1 MGGATDDAERREERF
16 HAERGNEKPM
26 LSGTIGVTG
35 APHPGPLPAS
45 GARELGR
52 IASWRRRFV
61 QMLKNSRQGGSD
73 DIGCQGR
80 C

>member
-35 APHPGPLPAS
+35 APHRPSP
-45 GARELGR
+45 RERGEG
-52 IASWRRRFV
+52 V
-61 QMLKNSRQGGSD
+61 GSD
-73 DIGCQGR
+73 RTLAPAFCSDAKKLKTGR
-80 C
+80 K